1 VSLTNQ
7 VKTVLKQL
15 STHPRKRM
23 SQNFM
28 VSETA
33 LEVMVHALCL
43 KSGDTVLEI
52 GAGLG
57 FLTELLSRS
66 AKKIIAVEMDKRFC
80 GYLSQ
85 RFGSGSNVQVLQSDI
100 LQYTPSAK
108 SLKCIGNIP
117 YQVTSPLLE
126 WLIRNRRHWT
136 SVLLTVQREIAVR
149 LTAKEGMKDRSSLT
163 CWVGLHAAVER
174 LTDFKPNVF
183 YPQPAVDSS
192 LIRLKFYPQP
202 LYPSHVAKR
211 LHQLIRL
218 TFQQRRKTLIN
229 SLSQDALGFTK
240 EQVRDSLLR
249 SEIGPQAR
257 PEELT
262 LRQWV
267 HLGQE
272 IAR

>member
-1 VSLTNQ
+1 
-7 VKTVLKQL
+7 
-15 STHPRKRM
+15 M

-33 LEVMVHALCL
+33 LEVMVHALNL

-57 FLTELLSRS
+57 FLTEALSRH
-66 AKKIIAVEMDKRFC
+66 AKKVIAIEMDKRFC
-80 GYLSQ
+80 VYLSQ
-85 RFGSGSNVQVLQSDI
+85 RFGSGSNVQVIQSDI
-100 LQYTPSAK
+100 LQYSPSIK

-117 YQVTSPLLE
+117 YQITSPLLE

-136 SVLLTVQREIAVR
+136 SVILTVQREIAVR
-149 LTAKEGMKDRSSLT
+149 LTAKEGTKNRSSLT

-174 LTDFKPNVF
+174 LEDLKPNVF
-183 YPQPAVDSS
+183 YPQPVVDSS
-192 LIRLKFYPQP
+192 LIRLNFYSQP
-202 LYPSHVAKR
+202 LYPSQAAKR
-211 LHQLIRL
+211 LHSLIRL

-229 SLSQDALGFTK
+229 SLSQDALGYTK
-240 EQVRDSLLR
+240 EEARESLLR

-257 PEELT
+257 PEGLT